1 MPPCMG
7 SGALGCGPASH
18 RLWGSRERRR
28 WRQTH
33 THRETKKWGR
43 GKSARH
49 RKGTRLMPTGDPS
62 GPFPLHS
69 SLLIPVYPVLAIS
82 ALLTAQSDLFLEL
95 GRMEP
100 QCVLPISCFCT
111 VAQVS
116 CLMSRI
122 MSSCIA
128 QMGYSRLSNL
138 LA

>member
-7 SGALGCGPASH
+7 SGALGFGDH
-18 RLWGSRERRR
+18 GRDRDGDK
-28 WRQTH
+28 H

-43 GKSARH
+43 GESARR

-62 GPFPLHS
+62 RPFPLHS

-100 QCVLPISCFCT
+100 QCVLPTSCFCT
-111 VAQVS
+111 VAQAS
-116 CLMSRI
+116 CLRSQI
-122 MSSCIA
+122 VSSCIA
-128 QMGYSRLSNL
+128 RMGYSRLSNS